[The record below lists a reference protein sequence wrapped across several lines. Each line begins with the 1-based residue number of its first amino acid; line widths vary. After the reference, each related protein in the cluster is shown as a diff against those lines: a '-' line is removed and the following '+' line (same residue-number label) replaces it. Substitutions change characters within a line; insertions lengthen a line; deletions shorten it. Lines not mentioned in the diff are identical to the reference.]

1 MNASTNLRTLL
12 FLFFLLIS
20 VSTFAQNSVRKIV
33 KSYQEIF
40 EIGDKTDSGKFHL
53 QTGLVFCEKDSI
65 KRFFINQ
72 RKERLA
78 RSKYVSK
85 QYSETPLRNFTQL
98 CEMAK
103 KYGYAHRV
111 QYDTSFLHFDKKNV
125 E

>member
-33 KSYQEIF
+33 MKYQEIF
-40 EIGDKTDSGKFHL
+40 KIEDKIDSGKFYL

-78 RSKYVSK
+78 I
-85 QYSETPLRNFTQL
+85 P
-98 CEMAK
+98 
-103 KYGYAHRV
+103 
-111 QYDTSFLHFDKKNV
+111 
-125 E
+125 